1 MNPYV
6 SFALAMCAIVFIALF
21 ATGYMAVYFN
31 RKAKGDLEAA
41 LTPLAEELNGRVEL
55 DEATA
60 EGTHRGHI
68 TSGRVTTIGRGP
80 GRVFETQLID
90 GAGGAGWKWTASW
103 PKEGQSAD
111 AIEPSF
117 ETAETAL
124 EPKITPAARALT
136 LENLKGPGWLQFSY
150 DPAAG
155 AIKLTTPMRTRRDIP
170 TRPVFHVWLESLATL
185 ADVNRAAQ
193 TPE

>member
-1 MNPYV
+1 VNPYV

-55 DEATA
+55 EEART

-68 TSGRVTTIGRGP
+68 TNARVTTIGRGP

-90 GAGGAGWKWTASW
+90 GAGGASWKWTASW
-103 PKEGQSAD
+103 PKEGQTTE
-111 AIEPSF
+111 AIEPQF
-117 ETAETAL
+117 ESPDPSL
-124 EPKITPAARALT
+124 EPKIVPAARALT
-136 LENLKGPGWLQFSY
+136 LEHLKGPGWLQFSY

-155 AIKLTTPMRTRRDIP
+155 AITLTTPMRTRRDIP
-170 TRPVFHVWLESLATL
+170 SRSVFQGWLDALAKL

-193 TPE
+193 VQA